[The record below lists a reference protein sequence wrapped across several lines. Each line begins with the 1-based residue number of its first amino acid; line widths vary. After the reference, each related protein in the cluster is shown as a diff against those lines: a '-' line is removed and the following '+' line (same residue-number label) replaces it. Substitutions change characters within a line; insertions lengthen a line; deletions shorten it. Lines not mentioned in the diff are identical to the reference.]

1 MRMKTWLAHHLVALR
16 AVLVLTVVLGL
27 AYPLA
32 MTAVAH
38 IPGLRGPAQGSI
50 AHRPDGIPIGSA
62 LIGQQ
67 FTDANGNPIPWY
79 FQTRPSM
86 AGNGYDPTSSAAG
99 NLGPEDIVD
108 TLPSNPADP
117 SSGKQSLLTRICQRS
132 KQVGAL
138 EGVDGG
144 RPYCTPDG
152 VGAVLG
158 VFRAGGLTG
167 LVTDVVSLNQACP
180 ARPFPDSYEGV
191 PVRCA
196 EPGAYYSKGVVTP
209 IRGNAPA
216 QAAVPP
222 DAVTASGSG
231 LDPDISPAYA
241 RLQAPRIAR
250 ERGVALATVM
260 NLVEENTTGRPL
272 GVLGEP
278 AVNALQLNLALDR
291 DYPKRTA

>member
-1 MRMKTWLAHHLVALR
+1 MRMNAWLAHHLAALR

-32 MTAVAH
+32 MTAVAQ
-38 IPGLRGPAQGSI
+38 ISGLRNQAQGSI
-50 AHRPDGIPIGSA
+50 AHGPDGRPVGST

-67 FTDANGNPIPWY
+67 FTDTAGKAIACY
-79 FQTRPSM
+79 FQTRPSA
-86 AGNGYDPTSSAAG
+86 AGAGYDPTASSAS
-99 NLGPEDIVD
+99 NLGPEDVVD

-117 SSGKQSLLTRICQRS
+117 SSGKQSLLTRICRRS
-132 KQVGAL
+132 KEIGTL
-138 EGVDGG
+138 EGVDGS

-158 VFRAGGLTG
+158 VFRTGGLSG
-167 LVTDVVSLNQACP
+167 RVTRVVSLDQACP
-180 ARPFPDSYEGV
+180 AVPFLVSYDNA
-191 PVRCA
+191 PVECA
-196 EPGAYYSKGVVTP
+196 TPGHDYRKGVVTP

-216 QAAVPP
+216 QPSVPP

-241 RLQAPRIAR
+241 RLQAPRVAR
-250 ERGVALATVM
+250 ERGISQDTVVV
-260 NLVEENTTGRPL
+260 LIDENTTGRAL

-278 AVNALQLNLALDR
+278 AVNVLHLNLALDR

>member
-1 MRMKTWLAHHLVALR
+1 MRIKTWLAHHLVALR

-32 MTAVAH
+32 MTAVAQ

-108 TLPSNPADP
+108 PLPSNPADP

-132 KQVGAL
+132 K
-138 EGVDGG
+138 
-144 RPYCTPDG
+144 
-152 VGAVLG
+152 
-158 VFRAGGLTG
+158 
-167 LVTDVVSLNQACP
+167 
-180 ARPFPDSYEGV
+180 
-191 PVRCA
+191 
-196 EPGAYYSKGVVTP
+196 
-209 IRGNAPA
+209 
-216 QAAVPP
+216 
-222 DAVTASGSG
+222 
-231 LDPDISPAYA
+231 
-241 RLQAPRIAR
+241 
-250 ERGVALATVM
+250 
-260 NLVEENTTGRPL
+260 
-272 GVLGEP
+272 
-278 AVNALQLNLALDR
+278 
-291 DYPKRTA
+291 